1 MSVPFCFVNWEALL
15 PHAIPT
21 HWCWCILKAGGQ
33 GRTPLFYLRYFFC
46 FLCACGRVS
55 RWSPGIVHVCAFRC
69 FVFVSSLSVLADLYI
84 IVFKLG
90 HGFRSCCYNWYS
102 HSKLSGGRACK
113 CEPSPCCFG
122 AANRQKRCY
131 DAFNPH
137 VLAES
142 NDANNLVELFTHD
155 TFLYVW
161 RNIWLCSV
169 FFLNTFLFLSWH
181 TPPFF
186 ASPFLF
192 FFLIVVHRLFLCSCW
207 LEGGRLWCC

>member
-1 MSVPFCFVNWEALL
+1 MLVHLEGRRSRPDAVVLFAIFFVSCVLVAECRAGHQALFM
-15 PHAIPT
+15 
-21 HWCWCILKAGGQ
+21 CVC
-33 GRTPLFYLRYFFC
+33 
-46 FLCACGRVS
+46 
-55 RWSPGIVHVCAFRC
+55 VCAFRC

-102 HSKLSGGRACK
+102 HSKLSGGRTCK
-113 CEPSPCCFG
+113 CEPSPYPMLFQCCERPEALLWCFQSTCIGWIKWRQQFG
-122 AANRQKRCY
+122 WAIHARHFFVRLEK
-131 DAFNPH
+131 H
-137 VLAES
+137 LTVL
-142 NDANNLVELFTHD
+142 
-155 TFLYVW
+155 
-161 RNIWLCSV
+161 R